1 MDGLSGF
8 QAAVT
13 AGRRSLAK
21 RRVDTT
27 SRLGDVLGRMIAPL
41 QAAHKKTTQIEEE
54 WAGVVPSDVAGH
66 CRIQRIEQGQL
77 HVAADSP
84 VYAYELRMC
93 SQDLLRQM
101 RRRCP
106 RLGLR
111 TIKVTVA

>member
-27 SRLGDVLGRMIAPL
+27 CRLGDVLGRLISPL
-41 QAAHKKTTQIEEE
+41 QAAQEKAARIEEE
-54 WAGVVPSDVAGH
+54 WAGVVPSEVAGH
-66 CRIQRIEQGQL
+66 CRIQRIKQGQL
-77 HVAADSP
+77 HVAVDSP

-101 RRRCP
+101 QRRCP
-106 RLGLR
+106 RLGLK
-111 TIKVTVA
+111 TIKITVA